1 MMKATMIGVAPP
13 PTGAVAPPPG
23 AAPPPAAAP
32 GPQFGGFGQAPPPPA
47 GVGATVPDPVNPL
60 AGTFVADPNA
70 VASYMGGQGPAPQP
84 AHPPMGGPPPQM
96 GAPMGGPPPQ
106 MGAPMGGPMGGP
118 PPQMGAPM
126 GGPMGGPPPQMGAP
140 MGGPMGGPPP
150 QMGAPMGGPMGGPPP
165 QMGAPMGGPQ
175 QMAPG
180 GWQPQPGGIQP
191 GGPQGYP
198 MGGPPMGGGGMG
210 PIGTVR
216 NPIMVAVISYFCFI
230 YMIIVLFG
238 MLNELK
244 AFRRRDDINPIM
256 FFIPILG
263 LLEML
268 KLPEK
273 VLEAKRMAGVP
284 NAQVVHPVLYL
295 FLWIYFMPLDL
306 NEIWQAA
313 SRQAG
318 GALPPGPR

>member
-1 MMKATMIGVAPP
+1 M
-13 PTGAVAPPPG
+13 
-23 AAPPPAAAP
+23 
-32 GPQFGGFGQAPPPPA
+32 
-47 GVGATVPDPVNPL
+47 PDPVNPL

-70 VASYMGGQGPAPQP
+70 VASYMGGQAPVPQP
-84 AHPPMGGPPPQM
+84 APSPMGGPPP
-96 GAPMGGPPPQ
+96 
-106 MGAPMGGPMGGP
+106 
-118 PPQMGAPM
+118 
-126 GGPMGGPPPQMGAP
+126 
-140 MGGPMGGPPP
+140 
-150 QMGAPMGGPMGGPPP
+150 
-165 QMGAPMGGPQ
+165 MGAPMGGPQ
-175 QMAPG
+175 QMAPA
-180 GWQPQPGGIQP
+180 GWQPQPGGMQP
-191 GGPQGYP
+191 GGPGGGYP

-313 SRQAG
+313 SRQGG